1 MNNVYYASIRYTLP
15 LLWTLFVLAQTMA
28 VPLASQ
34 TRMDVSKYRSMLEE
48 RKGMTYADL
57 IQEFDAGRF
66 KDRIEYDIEGADY
79 LDSVLKK
86 YALTPY
92 EQQLLRKNG
101 FVVTERLSFKNYHD
115 AFYDGY
121 HKDLPVF
128 ISADAVLH
136 AFHRTTV
143 NVLKDV
149 EKLVIFRR
157 MTEAVL
163 STLEYLDS
171 LPESPI
177 AEVNQ
182 ARRDAYVYLA
192 VVGRLLESGYSEFHM
207 SEYYFEADFSVCY
220 TRHSAEVSEIIDLIA
235 AEKPQ
240 DITTFTTTPRTID
253 FSQFKP
259 RGHYAADSVLLW
271 YFKAM
276 MWLGRTEVYLTA
288 PSGVVPPIPP
298 EDVLRQCMMA
308 VELATC
314 VSASGAAPNFS
325 QAENVLRRLVGEQD
339 NLTLSSLIN
348 IVANQQ
354 LTSESLLDP
363 NLLHRFQQEA
373 LDSGAAQ
380 RILSQ
385 ILTDDNTSSQAV
397 PASSFL
403 LMGQRFTLDSYI
415 LGNLVHDKV
424 NMRMMPLP
432 LDAAFVLGNDSPIQL
447 MREEIDRYR
456 YAGDLATLRLLTES
470 LEPEYWNASVY
481 TSWLSAIRGAS
492 PPKDRSSLPRFM
504 QTTAWWQKALNTQLA
519 SWAELRHDFLLYVK
533 QSYTAG
539 LACYY
544 PKGWVEAV
552 PDVYARIG
560 RGAEILLEA
569 ITDASYELPRQH
581 TPRNISMMKNVLA
594 STTRTMNTLESIA
607 RKELDGAALD
617 STEQQLIDEWLMK
630 KGWFPDCVK
639 RYNGVYQSLFYNVSD
654 EVGRQETDFIIAD
667 VHTQPT
673 DEMGVPVGRV
683 LHVGTGHV
691 NMAIV
696 VAQDPV
702 DGCLTTYVGPV
713 GSYYEHITEQFT
725 RLSDEEWSAL
735 TTGNNATK
743 TPFARPSWTNVY
755 LANVNGE
762 ASGTEVPTL
771 DVIMVSVQ
779 QSEAGSTMVEN
790 MSIAPNPSPGDM
802 LVSFS
807 VPQALPQPVSVQV
820 VDAMGTV
827 IATLSTHIQNEG
839 MYYMRWN
846 GRDAQG
852 SSVPAATYF
861 IVAGSGQSLVVQRAV
876 VLR

>member
-1 MNNVYYASIRYTLP
+1 MRWSHSVCAT
-15 LLWTLFVLAQTMA
+15 VLAMVLLIGLA
-28 VPLASQ
+28 VPLVSQ

-48 RKGMTYADL
+48 RKGMTSADL

-66 KDRIEYDIEGADY
+66 KDRIEYDTEGADY
-79 LDSVLKK
+79 LDSVLRK

-92 EQQLLRKNG
+92 EQQLLNKNG

-121 HKDLPVF
+121 VKDLPVF

-143 NVLKDV
+143 NILKDV
-149 EKLVIFRR
+149 EKLVVFRR

-163 STLEYLDS
+163 STLEHLDS
-171 LPESPI
+171 MPESPI

-182 ARRDAYVYLA
+182 ARRDVYVYLA
-192 VVGRLLESGYSEFHM
+192 VAGRLLEAGYSEFRM
-207 SEYYFEADFSVCY
+207 YEYFFEANFSVCY
-220 TRHSAEVSEIIDLIA
+220 ARHNAEVSGIIDLIA
-235 AEKPQ
+235 AEKPG

-259 RGHYAADSVLLW
+259 RSHYAADSVLLW

-276 MWLGRTEVYLTA
+276 TWLGRTEVYLTA
-288 PSGVVPPIPP
+288 PTGVVPPVPA

-314 VSASGAAPNFS
+314 ASASGAVPNFNH
-325 QAENVLRRLVGEQD
+325 AENVLRRLIGEQD
-339 NLTLSSLIN
+339 NLTLSSLLN

-354 LTSESLLDP
+354 VTSKSLLDST
-363 NLLHRFQQEA
+363 LLHRFQQEA
-373 LDSGAAQ
+373 LDSGASQ
-380 RILSQ
+380 QILSQ
-385 ILTDDNTSSQAV
+385 ILTDNNTSSQAV

-424 NMRMMPLP
+424 NMRMMPSP

-447 MREEIDRYR
+447 MRGEIDRYR

-492 PPKDRSSLPRFM
+492 PPADRSSLPRFM

-533 QSYTAG
+533 QSHTVG
-539 LACYY
+539 LACFY

-560 RGAEILLEA
+560 RGAEILLAA
-569 ITDASYELPRQH
+569 ITDASYNPPRQDP
-581 TPRNISMMKNVLA
+581 PRNIGMMRNALVNTA
-594 STTRTMNTLESIA
+594 RTMNTLESIA
-607 RKELDGAALD
+607 RKELDGAELD
-617 STEQQLIDEWLMK
+617 STEQHLIDEWLMK
-630 KGWFPDCVK
+630 KGWFPDCAL
-639 RYNGVYQSLFYNVSD
+639 RFNGVYQSLFYNVSD

-673 DEMGVPVGRV
+673 DEMGVTVGRV
-683 LHVGTGHV
+683 LHVGTGYV

-713 GSYYEHITEQFT
+713 GSYYEHVTEQFT

-735 TTGNNATK
+735 TTGNNTTK

-762 ASGTEVPTL
+762 ASGAEVPTL

-779 QSEAGSTMVEN
+779 ESGNGNSGVEN
-790 MSIAPNPSPGDM
+790 MLLAPNPTPGDM
-802 LVSFS
+802 LVSFR
-807 VPQALPQPVSVQV
+807 VPQALAQPVSVQV

-827 IATLSTHIQNEG
+827 IATLSTHIQSEG

-852 SSVPAATYF
+852 NAVPAATYS
-861 IVAGSGQSLVVQRAV
+861 IVAGSGSSLVVQRAV
-876 VLR
+876 VVR